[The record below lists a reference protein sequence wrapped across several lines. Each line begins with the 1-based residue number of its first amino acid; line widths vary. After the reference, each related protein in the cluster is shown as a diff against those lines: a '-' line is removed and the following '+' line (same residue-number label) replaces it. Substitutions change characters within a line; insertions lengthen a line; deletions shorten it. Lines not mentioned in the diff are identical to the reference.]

1 LDGPPVQWHREI
13 TVESRFNQPLTVL
26 FIRADGDDFRVPH
39 LGLAPQPPRHLTAVE
54 LGPRQAQKHQ
64 IWAQAACRIDTRR
77 IVVRE
82 IYVVPRFLQ
91 EFAELMGRVHVLIDD
106 EDA

>member
-1 LDGPPVQWHREI
+1 M
-13 TVESRFNQPLTVL
+13 
-26 FIRADGDDFRVPH
+26 
-39 LGLAPQPPRHLTAVE
+39 PQPPRHLTAVE